1 MSIHFHEDLGVFH
14 LQSDRSSYVIELVRG
29 VYPAHAYWGRRIR
42 DNRVLGLL
50 ERRGRASFSPSPF
63 REDAS
68 FSLDSLPQEYPGYGS
83 GDFRQ
88 PAYQVQ
94 LANGTTVTEA
104 EYVRHRI
111 YSGKPKLEGLPA
123 VYAEQDAEADTLEL
137 ELLDRVSGLTIY
149 LSYTVMNAFDA
160 ITRSVSFRNDS
171 KENITLLKAMSAS
184 VDMNHSRYDLLHLH
198 GAWARERHVQRRR
211 LSPGMQGIE
220 SRRGSS
226 SHNHNPFLA
235 LLSEGAGEE
244 HGEVYGFSLVY
255 SGSFSA
261 QVEVDQ
267 YETARVTMG
276 LNPFDFSW
284 LLEPGQSFQTPE
296 AVMVFSAEGLGGM
309 SRRYHKMYRTRL
321 SRGQFRDATRPVLVN
336 NWEATYFNF
345 NADKIEQI
353 ASAGRDLGIE
363 LFVLDD
369 GWFGKRND
377 DTTSLG
383 DWVVDKNKLPEG
395 LEDLVKRVRDL
406 DMQFGLWFE
415 PEMVSPDSDLYRQH
429 PDWCLHV
436 EGRRRTEGRQQLIL
450 DFSRQEVGDA
460 VADMVR
466 SILRSAPITYVK
478 WDMNRNMTEIGSAA
492 LPPERQRETA
502 HRYMLGLYRVM
513 EQLTTEFPHILFES
527 CSGGGGRYDPGML
540 YYMPQTWTSDNSD
553 AVSRLKIQYGTSLVY
568 PLSSMGAHVSAV
580 PNHQVHRNTSLRTR
594 GHAAMS
600 GNFGYELDLTV
611 FSEQEKEEVRE
622 QVKLYKEIRHL
633 VQFGDFYRLRNPF
646 EGNEAA
652 WTIVS
657 EDRSE
662 AVLYYFRIL
671 SEANEPIVWLRTA
684 GLDPEGDYRCID
696 DGNIYGGDRLMNAG
710 LAIPAMHGDFQSFIW
725 RFKRV

>member
-1 MSIHFHEDLGVFH
+1 MSIHFHEDLGIFH

-50 ERRGRASFSPSPF
+50 ERRGRASFSPTPF

-123 VYAEQDAEADTLEL
+123 VYTEQDDEADTLEL
-137 ELLDRVSGLTIY
+137 ELFDRVSGLTIY
-149 LSYTVMNAFDA
+149 LSYTVMKAFDA
-160 ITRSVSFRNDS
+160 ISRSVSFRNDS
-171 KENITLLKAMSAS
+171 KENMTLLRAMSAS
-184 VDMNHSRYDLLHLH
+184 VDMDHSRYDLLHLH

-244 HGEVYGFSLVY
+244 FGEVYGFSLVY
-255 SGSFSA
+255 SGNFSA

-267 YETARVTMG
+267 YDTTRVTMG
-276 LNPFDFSW
+276 LNPFDFTW

-321 SRGQFRDATRPVLVN
+321 CRGQFRDATRPVLVN

-383 DWVVDKNKLPEG
+383 DWVVDKNKLPDG
-395 LEDLVKRVRDL
+395 LEDLVKRVRGL

-415 PEMVSPDSDLYRQH
+415 PEMISPDSDLYRQH

-466 SILRSAPITYVK
+466 GILRSAPITYVK

-600 GNFGYELDLTV
+600 GNFGYELDLTA

-671 SEANEPIVWLRTA
+671 SEANEPIRWLRTM
-684 GLDPEGDYRCID
+684 GLDPEGDYKCLE

-710 LAIPAMHGDFQSFIW
+710 LAVPPMHGDFQSFIW
-725 RFKRV
+725 RFERV

>member
-1 MSIHFHEDLGVFH
+1 MSIHFHEDLGIFH

-50 ERRGRASFSPSPF
+50 ERRGRASFSPTPF

-123 VYAEQDAEADTLEL
+123 VYTEQDDEADTLEL
-137 ELLDRVSGLTIY
+137 ELFDRVSGLTIY
-149 LSYTVMNAFDA
+149 LSYTVMKAFDA
-160 ITRSVSFRNDS
+160 ISRSVSFRNDS
-171 KENITLLKAMSAS
+171 KENMTLLRAMSAS
-184 VDMNHSRYDLLHLH
+184 VDMDHSRYDLLHLH

-244 HGEVYGFSLVY
+244 FGEVYGFSLVY

-267 YETARVTMG
+267 YDTTRVTMG
-276 LNPFDFSW
+276 LNPFDFTW

-321 SRGQFRDATRPVLVN
+321 CRGQFRDATRPVLVN

-383 DWVVDKNKLPEG
+383 DWVVDKNKLPDG
-395 LEDLVKRVRDL
+395 LEDLVKRVRGL

-415 PEMVSPDSDLYRQH
+415 PEMISPDSDLYRQH

-466 SILRSAPITYVK
+466 GILRSAPITYVK

-600 GNFGYELDLTV
+600 GNFGYELDLTA

-671 SEANEPIVWLRTA
+671 SEANEPIRWLRTM
-684 GLDPEGDYRCID
+684 GLDPEGDYKCLE

-710 LAIPAMHGDFQSFIW
+710 LAVPPMHGDFQSFIW
-725 RFKRV
+725 RFERV

>member
-1 MSIHFHEDLGVFH
+1 MSIHFHEDLGIFH

-50 ERRGRASFSPSPF
+50 ERRGRASFSPTPF

-123 VYAEQDAEADTLEL
+123 VYTEQDDEADTLEL
-137 ELLDRVSGLTIY
+137 ELFDRVSGLTIY
-149 LSYTVMNAFDA
+149 LSYTVMKAFDA
-160 ITRSVSFRNDS
+160 ISRSVSFRNDS
-171 KENITLLKAMSAS
+171 KENMTLLRAMSAS
-184 VDMNHSRYDLLHLH
+184 VDMDHSRYDLLHLH

-244 HGEVYGFSLVY
+244 FGEVYGFSLVY

-267 YETARVTMG
+267 YDTTRVTMG
-276 LNPFDFSW
+276 LNPFDFTW

-321 SRGQFRDATRPVLVN
+321 CRGQFRDATRPVLVN

-383 DWVVDKNKLPEG
+383 DWVVDKNKLPDG
-395 LEDLVKRVRDL
+395 LEDLVKRVRGL
-406 DMQFGLWFE
+406 DMEFGLWFE
-415 PEMVSPDSDLYRQH
+415 PEMISPDSDLYRQH

-466 SILRSAPITYVK
+466 GILRSAPITYVK

-600 GNFGYELDLTV
+600 GNFGYELDLTA

-671 SEANEPIVWLRTA
+671 SEANEPIRWLRTM
-684 GLDPEGDYRCID
+684 GLDPEGDYKCLE

-710 LAIPAMHGDFQSFIW
+710 LAVPPMHGDFQSFIW
-725 RFKRV
+725 RFERV

>member
-1 MSIHFHEDLGVFH
+1 MSIHFHEDLGIFH

-50 ERRGRASFSPSPF
+50 ERRGRASFSPMPF

-123 VYAEQDAEADTLEL
+123 VYTEQDDEADTLEL
-137 ELLDRVSGLTIY
+137 ELVDRVSGLTIY
-149 LSYTVMNAFDA
+149 LSYTVMKAFDA
-160 ITRSVSFRNDS
+160 ISRSVSFRNDS
-171 KENITLLKAMSAS
+171 KENMTLLRAMSAS
-184 VDMNHSRYDLLHLH
+184 VDMDHSRYDLLHLH

-244 HGEVYGFSLVY
+244 FGEVYGFSLVY

-267 YETARVTMG
+267 YDTTRVTMG
-276 LNPFDFSW
+276 LNPFDFTW

-321 SRGQFRDATRPVLVN
+321 CRGQFRDATRPVLVN

-383 DWVVDKNKLPEG
+383 DWVVDKNKLPDG
-395 LEDLVKRVRDL
+395 LEDLVKRVRGL
-406 DMQFGLWFE
+406 DMEFGLWFE
-415 PEMVSPDSDLYRQH
+415 PEMISPDSDLYRQH

-466 SILRSAPITYVK
+466 GILRSAPITYVK

-600 GNFGYELDLTV
+600 GNFGYELDLTA

-671 SEANEPIVWLRTA
+671 SEANEPIRWLRTM
-684 GLDPEGDYRCID
+684 GLDPEGDYKCLE

-710 LAIPAMHGDFQSFIW
+710 LAVPPMHGDFQSFIW
-725 RFKRV
+725 RFERV

>member
-1 MSIHFHEDLGVFH
+1 VSIHFHEDLGVFH

-42 DNRVLGLL
+42 DDRVLGLL

-68 FSLDSLPQEYPGYGS
+68 LSLDSLPQEYPGYGS

-94 LANGTTVTEA
+94 LANGTTVTEG

-111 YSGKPKLEGLPA
+111 FSGKPKLEGLPA

-415 PEMVSPDSDLYRQH
+415 PEMISPDSDLYRQH

-611 FSEQEKEEVRE
+611 FSEQEKDEVRE

-684 GLDPEGDYRCID
+684 GLDPDGDYRCIE

-710 LAIPAMHGDFQSFIW
+710 LAVPAMHGDFQSFIW

>member
-1 MSIHFHEDLGVFH
+1 VSIHFHEDLGVFH

-63 REDAS
+63 CEDAS

-83 GDFRQ
+83 G
-88 PAYQVQ
+88 
-94 LANGTTVTEA
+94 ANGTTVNEA

-123 VYAEQDAEADTLEL
+123 VYTEQDDEADTLEL

-171 KENITLLKAMSAS
+171 KENITLLRAMSAS

-309 SRRYHKMYRTRL
+309 SK
-321 SRGQFRDATRPVLVN
+321 A
-336 NWEATYFNF
+336 
-345 NADKIEQI
+345 
-353 ASAGRDLGIE
+353 
-363 LFVLDD
+363 
-369 GWFGKRND
+369 
-377 DTTSLG
+377 
-383 DWVVDKNKLPEG
+383 
-395 LEDLVKRVRDL
+395 
-406 DMQFGLWFE
+406 E
-415 PEMVSPDSDLYRQH
+415 P
-429 PDWCLHV
+429 
-436 EGRRRTEGRQQLIL
+436 G
-450 DFSRQEVGDA
+450 
-460 VADMVR
+460 
-466 SILRSAPITYVK
+466 
-478 WDMNRNMTEIGSAA
+478 
-492 LPPERQRETA
+492 
-502 HRYMLGLYRVM
+502 
-513 EQLTTEFPHILFES
+513 
-527 CSGGGGRYDPGML
+527 
-540 YYMPQTWTSDNSD
+540 
-553 AVSRLKIQYGTSLVY
+553 
-568 PLSSMGAHVSAV
+568 
-580 PNHQVHRNTSLRTR
+580 
-594 GHAAMS
+594 
-600 GNFGYELDLTV
+600 
-611 FSEQEKEEVRE
+611 
-622 QVKLYKEIRHL
+622 
-633 VQFGDFYRLRNPF
+633 
-646 EGNEAA
+646 
-652 WTIVS
+652 
-657 EDRSE
+657 
-662 AVLYYFRIL
+662 
-671 SEANEPIVWLRTA
+671 
-684 GLDPEGDYRCID
+684 
-696 DGNIYGGDRLMNAG
+696 
-710 LAIPAMHGDFQSFIW
+710 AIPGCHAPSIG
-725 RFKRV
+725 